1 MKSKYLV
8 IAAVVLVVLAGGWY
22 WWSMFGPS
30 AKPTPTPQPQTAA
43 VQPSAPVAPAPVAA
57 SMVVLRQDPKLGN
70 YLADNNGR
78 ALYVF
83 AKDVGGQSVCSG
95 KCLEAWP
102 AFYLPTVSIGPG
114 LDAPDFQ
121 TITRPDGA
129 QQTTYYG
136 WPIYYFSGDSAAG
149 DVKGEGVN
157 KLWFVAKPDYTV
169 LFANKDNVNYLV
181 DAETGFT
188 LYRFSKDTA
197 DVSDCSGVCAQN
209 WPTFYVEKI
218 VAPSFIDAAK
228 ISNFVRPDTTSQ
240 TAFDHQPLYHF
251 VQDKVAGDLK
261 GQGFNGVWS
270 TVDPFAVPAP

>member
-1 MKSKYLV
+1 MAQRSGEVTFMKKGEDMLPSAASGIGSALASAYNRVPVFPYLDRATTLIMIACVIGYIGFTAYIFLATPSLQIEAKLSEGTLDRNALLGLLPGEKYL
-8 IAAVVLVVLAGGWY
+8 Y
-22 WWSMFGPS
+22 TMES
-30 AKPTPTPQPQTAA
+30 
-43 VQPSAPVAPAPVAA
+43 
-57 SMVVLRQDPKLGN
+57 
-70 YLADNNGR
+70 
-78 ALYVF
+78 
-83 AKDVGGQSVCSG
+83 
-95 KCLEAWP
+95 
-102 AFYLPTVSIGPG
+102 
-114 LDAPDFQ
+114 
-121 TITRPDGA
+121 PDGA